1 MPKRYQR
8 RAGKPNS
15 VRGFC
20 DEMTKNNIINSAA
33 KIAAKQS
40 SGEKEAQIPSRPW
53 KASILAPIEF
63 ALFAT

>member
-40 SGEKEAQIPSRPW
+40 SGEKKKLRSSHNKIQRFVSQSQISYV
-53 KASILAPIEF
+53 IV
-63 ALFAT
+63 